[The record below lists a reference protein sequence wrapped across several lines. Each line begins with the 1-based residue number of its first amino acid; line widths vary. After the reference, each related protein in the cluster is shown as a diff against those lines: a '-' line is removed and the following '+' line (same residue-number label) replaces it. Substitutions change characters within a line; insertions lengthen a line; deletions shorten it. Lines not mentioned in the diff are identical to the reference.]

1 MDKPCDEKP
10 KINPFFIFVSFVVLL
25 SADVYSVGEAR
36 CAVHICLLPLQVLV
50 PPRGFATFVT
60 FILSQEGRGSNAVGS
75 LRPQKNN
82 VA

>member
-1 MDKPCDEKP
+1 MCDEKP
-10 KINPFFIFVSFVVLL
+10 KINLFFIFVSFAVLL
-25 SADVYSVGEAR
+25 SADVYSVGGAR
-36 CAVHICLLPLQVLV
+36 CAVHICLLSLQVLV